1 MTSTARVHDCD
12 YDVSIVEAG
21 EHTYN
26 YRPTDAPVG
35 TELPGLS
42 VFARNEQGEIFH
54 TYSSYSRGLEQFMTI
69 YRLLDVVP
77 KGRDLVAVSSMTRV
91 DEGQQKEMKDHMDD
105 EDSDWSEW
113 IHQSRLHLIRTGVD
127 WVSHMGH
134 AGEKKPG
141 TLQAFNVSLPIWFDG
156 LTKHE
161 FMNSLRRLWLA
172 KLALIHEIK
181 YSYGPG
187 VGKPGPVDD
196 WAKSKP
202 TNDGQSVPEDIRP
215 AAEIEFDEKMSFG
228 SGFDPSEWA

>member
-1 MTSTARVHDCD
+1 MTPDETVDLLKKWLSEERLSAKAQNDPRAHARFLVRYPSGKQGHM
-12 YDVSIVEAG
+12 
-21 EHTYN
+21 
-26 YRPTDAPVG
+26 
-35 TELPGLS
+35 
-42 VFARNEQGEIFH
+42 FAI
-54 TYSSYSRGLEQFMTI
+54 
-69 YRLLDVVP
+69 VVP
-77 KGRDLVAVSSMTRV
+77 KGQDLVAVSSMARV

-113 IHQSRLHLIRTGVD
+113 IHESRLHLIRTGVD
-127 WVSHMGH
+127 WVIHMGH

-141 TLQAFNVSLPIWFDG
+141 PLQAFNVSLPIWFDG
-156 LTKHE
+156 LSKHE

-202 TNDGQSVPEDIRP
+202 TNDGQSMPDEARP
-215 AAEIEFDEKMSFG
+215 TAEIEFDEKMSFG
-228 SGFDPSEWA
+228 SGLTPPNGPEIRLFTP